1 MSEVQPG
8 ILEHEGKRGMLAPTI
23 IVIFG
28 ATGDLSQKKLLPA
41 LFHLFCAGYLPAALR
56 IVGFSRRDLGDEGYR
71 SFARDA
77 LAAVA
82 GEKKTELE
90 HFLGHL
96 TYISGDFM
104 TPDSY
109 QKLSDGLIVVEG
121 EMGQCANKL
130 FYLAVP
136 PASYEPIFKELAD
149 SGLTIPCSDELGW
162 TRVLVEKP
170 FGNDNDTAAQL
181 DCTLGLLFNES
192 QIFRIDHYLAK
203 EALQDILMFRFSNLI
218 FEPLWNKQY
227 VDRVEI
233 KLFESHGIEARGA
246 FYDGL
251 GALRDVGQNHLL
263 QMLALVAMENPG
275 GLDATA
281 IREARAK
288 VLEALR
294 PIRTGGDAAERTVRG
309 QYLGYLDEPGVAAA
323 SQTETYFR
331 IQAFVDNQRWRDVPF
346 YIESGK
352 MLERSLA
359 EIVITFKDTGVC
371 LCRPEDEHHHAN
383 ILTFR
388 IQPDEGISVLFWAKQ
403 RGFTSQLEPKKLA
416 FSYREEGSSSIR
428 IPDAYERV
436 LYDGIAGDQILFTST
451 DEVMAAWKF
460 ITPIIEHWQDT
471 PLRQY
476 EKGSTG
482 PRVS

>member
-1 MSEVQPG
+1 MSEVQPS
-8 ILEHEGKRGMLAPTI
+8 ILESEGKRGMIAPTI

-41 LFHLFCAGYLPAALR
+41 LFRLFCAGYLPAALR

-71 SFARDA
+71 TFAREA
-77 LAAVA
+77 LAVTA
-82 GEKKTELE
+82 GERKTELE
-90 HFLGHL
+90 HFLNRL
-96 TYISGDFM
+96 TYIAGDFM
-104 TPDSY
+104 LPASY

-121 EMGQCANKL
+121 EMGQCANNF
-130 FYLAVP
+130 FYVAVP
-136 PASYEPIFKELAD
+136 PVSCEPIFKELAD

-170 FGNDNDTAAQL
+170 FGNNNETAAAL
-181 DCTLGLLFNES
+181 DRTLGLLFKEE

-218 FEPLWNKQY
+218 FEPLWNKNY
-227 VDRVEI
+227 IDRVEI
-233 KLFESHGIEARGA
+233 KLFESHGIAERGV

-275 GLDATA
+275 GLDAA
-281 IREARAK
+281 AVREARAK
-288 VLEALR
+288 VLQALR
-294 PIRTGGDAAERTVRG
+294 PITASSDALERTVRG
-309 QYLGYLDEPGVAAA
+309 QYAGYQDEAGVAAG

-331 IQAFVDNQRWRDVPF
+331 IQAFVDNERWHDVPF
-346 YIESGK
+346 YLESGK
-352 MLERSLA
+352 MLERALA
-359 EIVITFKDTGVC
+359 EVVITFKGTESFF
-371 LCRPEDEHHHAN
+371 CRSKENHHHAN

-416 FSYREEGSSSIR
+416 FSYREEGGGSTR

-460 ITPIIEHWQDT
+460 ITPIIEHWKET
-471 PLRQY
+471 PLHQY

-482 PRVS
+482 PRG